1 MEVSP
6 SRFQRQYAASRGDP
20 QTVSPFGNPV
30 HYPDTVKRASH
41 AAGPMREA
49 VRKQVTSIHTRLA
62 ELHQL
67 DNDAIKA
74 VEATD
79 VQLNEAKASI
89 EAEFEAMRNAL
100 QEAMLMRSQE
110 MQEAANSHFMSAAS
124 EVDAQ
129 RELIA
134 QEYSTL
140 AAMAAEGE
148 RVLELDD
155 AWFVQAHPDTSK
167 LDITKYPPKIQH
179 ISIPRWSCDFN
190 SDSTLIA
197 DMVTAVRTHG
207 VSKAWKRESPLLN
220 NYNTSYD
227 QQSLIPPAQPQQPED
242 APAAVAP
249 AESTGGKPS
258 MLGRF
263 VRVFTG

>member
-41 AAGPMREA
+41 AAGPMRET

-110 MQEAANSHFMSAAS
+110 MQEAANSHFMTAAS

-179 ISIPRWSCDFN
+179 ISLPRWSCDFN

-197 DMVTAVRTHG
+197 DMVTAVRCVHAAS
-207 VSKAWKRESPLLN
+207 VSLSTPAECVRTVALMGSPRLGSASPLFVTTTIRAMTN
-220 NYNTSYD
+220 KVTP
-227 QQSLIPPAQPQQPED
+227 QSMFIPH
-242 APAAVAP
+242 
-249 AESTGGKPS
+249 
-258 MLGRF
+258 
-263 VRVFTG
+263 

>member
-1 MEVSP
+1 
-6 SRFQRQYAASRGDP
+6 
-20 QTVSPFGNPV
+20 
-30 HYPDTVKRASH
+30 
-41 AAGPMREA
+41 MRET
-49 VRKQVTSIHTRLA
+49 VRKQVTAIHQRLS

-89 EAEFEAMRNAL
+89 EAEFEAMRAAL
-100 QEAMLMRSQE
+100 QEAMLMRSNE
-110 MQEAANSHFMSAAS
+110 MQEAANNHFMSAAS

-167 LDITKYPPKIQH
+167 LDMAKYPPKIQH
-179 ISIPRWSCDFN
+179 ISLPRWSCDFN

-207 VSKAWKRESPLLN
+207 VAKAWKTAEPLQN
-220 NYNTSYD
+220 NYNMD
-227 QQSLIPPAQPQQPED
+227 PGLAAAWPPNQQENHRQLAHVGVNPAASPVPATPAAAPAQSPPPVQP
-242 APAAVAP
+242 
-249 AESTGGKPS
+249 SL
-258 MLGRF
+258 LGRF
-263 VRVFTG
+263 VRVFTGAN